1 MLPIIAT
8 WWGAEDQRL
17 AGAGRVRPT
26 LSPGRA
32 RPGFHIAPW
41 ERGMPEDEILTE
53 MRYVRWA
60 GWSECRAGRI
70 GQFAHALVLTASGNL
85 ALDEA
90 AAG

>member
-1 MLPIIAT
+1 
-8 WWGAEDQRL
+8 
-17 AGAGRVRPT
+17 
-26 LSPGRA
+26 
-32 RPGFHIAPW
+32 
-41 ERGMPEDEILTE
+41 MPEDEILTE